1 MKKTILMFAAATLML
16 ATPSC
21 KKGENDPAL
30 SLASRKARFAGTWQ
44 LTGYEASSTNTEPD
58 GDSQTSTS
66 TLSGDVITNTYSS
79 YDANSGSTVTTTS
92 TVTLTKAEYMIEKDG
107 TWSSEF
113 ITTTVQTDSY
123 TDFWGDEITETTTTV
138 ATDISTGNW
147 SFLGKVKDSYK
158 SKERVVM
165 NTLTSNYTSDVTL
178 KEDNTTQGTSNTS
191 NSSST
196 SNDNYYSGEVASTY
210 EIDQLKGKEMIW
222 KTMEE
227 NSGSSSWTSGGT
239 TTSSENDTYVSD
251 ATWTFSIVK

>member
-1 MKKTILMFAAATLML
+1 MKKTILMFAAAGLML

-21 KKGENDPAL
+21 KKGENDPFMSL
-30 SLASRKARFAGTWQ
+30 SSRKARFAGTWD

-58 GDSQTSTS
+58 GDYQTSS
-66 TLSGDVITNTYSS
+66 ATLNGNVITNEYTS
-79 YDANSGSTVTTTS
+79 YDANSGSSVTTTS
-92 TVTLTKAEYMIEKDG
+92 TVTLTKAQYMIEKDG

-123 TDFWGDEITETTTTV
+123 TDFWGDDITETTTTV
-138 ATDISTGNW
+138 ATDLSTGNW

-158 SKERVVM
+158 SKERVVI
-165 NTLTSNYTSDVTL
+165 NTLTTDYTSDVTL
-178 KEDNTTQGTSNTS
+178 QVDNTTQGTSNTTNSS
-191 NSSST
+191 NSYV
-196 SNDNYYSGEVASTY
+196 DNYYSGEVASTY

-222 KTMEE
+222 KQMEE